1 MAHNKSFWG
10 AVIWLVVITVMCL
23 MPANNF
29 NEFEE
34 FPIPYKDKIVHFT
47 FYFVLVLLWNY
58 AFNKKQNIKVRLL
71 IFTSAVFYGVVI
83 ELCQKLFTVTRSPD
97 VTDALVNT
105 FGALLGTIL
114 FWLLN
119 KNKQ

>member
-1 MAHNKSFWG
+1 
-10 AVIWLVVITVMCL
+10 MCL

-29 NEFEE
+29 NELEA

-47 FYFVLVLLWNY
+47 FYLVLVLLWNY
-58 AFNKKQNIKVRLL
+58 AFKKKQNIKVRLL
-71 IFTSAVFYGVVI
+71 IFISAVFYGVVI

-97 VTDALVNT
+97 VLDALVNT
-105 FGALLGTIL
+105 FGALLGTIF
-114 FWLLN
+114 FWLFN